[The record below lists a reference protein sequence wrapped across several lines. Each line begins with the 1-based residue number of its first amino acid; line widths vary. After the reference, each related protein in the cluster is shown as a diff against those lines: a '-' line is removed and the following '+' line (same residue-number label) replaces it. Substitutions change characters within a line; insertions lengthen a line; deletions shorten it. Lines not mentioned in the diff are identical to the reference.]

1 MKRDRARRPLPRLP
15 PASDLASKP
24 LWQSF
29 FKSCCTSPKISYY
42 VASFPTTIRGPIG
55 AHEDWTSSKVNSLMA
70 TQSQIGETYNYMDEF
85 FRATY
90 GQHADCTAAMYN
102 GSHSQTLE
110 QAQHAKHE
118 YILTQLG
125 IAAGHRVLDVG
136 CGWGPVLHS
145 LKDHGAEGVGITLS
159 TKQADACRKNGLN
172 AHIADWKHLD
182 ASKLG
187 TFDGIVSVGA
197 FEHFC
202 SKEEFLEGRQPEIYR
217 RFFTFCHSL
226 LRAGGR
232 FYLQTMTW
240 GRNAPSVAE
249 ISLQGP
255 KSSNPYIVAL
265 AEKFYPGSWLPRDE
279 AQITESACPY
289 FRVVASNSG
298 RLDYMRTIQHW
309 NQRLKVTKSNS
320 VALFRTLRYLLIDRN
335 LRFKLMSLSRGCQYQ
350 CFEREIMDHRR
361 IVLEKI
367 ATSGS

>member
-1 MKRDRARRPLPRLP
+1 MAFAFRLPR
-15 PASDLASKP
+15 
-24 LWQSF
+24 QSIV
-29 FKSCCTSPKISYY
+29 KSCCTSPNISYY
-42 VASFPTTIRGPIG
+42 VASFATPIGRPIG
-55 AHEDWTSSKVNSLMA
+55 AHEDSTGSQVDSRMA

-102 GSHSQTLE
+102 GIHSQTLE
-110 QAQHAKHE
+110 QAQHAKHQ

-145 LKDHGAEGVGITLS
+145 LKQHGAEGVGITLS
-159 TKQADACRKNGLN
+159 TKQAEACRKNGLN
-172 AHIADWKHLD
+172 AHIADWKNLD
-182 ASKLG
+182 PSTLG

-202 SKEEFLEGRQPEIYR
+202 SKEEFLEGRQLEIYK

-226 LRAGGR
+226 LRPGGR

-240 GRNAPSVAE
+240 GRNAPSVAD
-249 ISLQGP
+249 ISLQAN
-255 KSSNPYIVAL
+255 KSSNRYIVAL

-279 AQITESACPY
+279 AQITESAHPY
-289 FRVVASNSG
+289 FSVVATNSG
-298 RLDYMRTIQHW
+298 RLDYMQTIQQW
-309 NQRLKVTKSNS
+309 NERLKLTRSNS
-320 VALFRTLRYLLIDRN
+320 AALFSTLRYFLIDRN
-335 LRFKLMSLSRGCQYQ
+335 FRFKLMSLVRGCQYK

-361 IVLEKI
+361 IVLEKVD
-367 ATSGS
+367 ASRK